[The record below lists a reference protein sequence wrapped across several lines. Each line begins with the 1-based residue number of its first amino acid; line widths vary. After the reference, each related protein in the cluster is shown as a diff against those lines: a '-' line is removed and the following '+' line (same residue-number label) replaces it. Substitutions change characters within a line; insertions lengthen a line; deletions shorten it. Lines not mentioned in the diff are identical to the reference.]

1 MYVYII
7 YIYVERERQPKDEKD
22 MYIYIIIVCK
32 YIFKN
37 LNLVKQIF
45 HIIFYAHTKNKK
57 TYRVS
62 NISVLLNIEA

>member
-1 MYVYII
+1 MYEVSFMYVYII
-7 YIYVERERQPKDEKD
+7 YIYVERERKPTDEKD

-45 HIIFYAHTKNKK
+45 HIIYTTRIKNK
-57 TYRVS
+57 S
-62 NISVLLNIEA
+62 NI

>member
-7 YIYVERERQPKDEKD
+7 YIYVERERQPTDEKD
-22 MYIYIIIVCK
+22 MYIYIYIIIVCK

-45 HIIFYAHTKNKK
+45 HIIYITCIKNK
-57 TYRVS
+57 S
-62 NISVLLNIEA
+62 NI

>member
-1 MYVYII
+1 MYVYIIYI

-45 HIIFYAHTKNKK
+45 HIIYITCIKNK
-57 TYRVS
+57 S
-62 NISVLLNIEA
+62 NI